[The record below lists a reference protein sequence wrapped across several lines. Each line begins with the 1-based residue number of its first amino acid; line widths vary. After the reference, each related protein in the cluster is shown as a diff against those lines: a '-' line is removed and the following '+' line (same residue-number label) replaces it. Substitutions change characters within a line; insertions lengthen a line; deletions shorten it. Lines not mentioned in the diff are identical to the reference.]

1 MPIAPVWNIDG
12 VKVIFSNTEKN
23 AMTRQKPL
31 NPIVAAVL
39 ATVLAGLGTPALAD
53 LSALVAVDA
62 SAQKTL
68 GYGNFTDLASSLGKA
83 TGQTVRVERNS
94 NFADVLR
101 STRTGEYDIYIVP
114 GHVAA
119 SAASHGYVPV
129 AADDKMESFVLVAK
143 SGVSAVKQLKGGR
156 LYLGQQ
162 DSIQSYMAKGLLNES
177 GLSLKELG
185 DVQYRSTSGAGL
197 VAVSLGVVD
206 ATVVSKSQYQ
216 EWSKSQTKQLVLLLE
231 SKPVPASTTLLVK
244 KTVPDSER
252 ERLTQ
257 WAGSQAGK
265 AGLGRLTAV
274 NDAAASNHKYLG
286 GLGNFTPVQLP
297 GVTRVSASE
306 AADLIKKG
314 AQMAD
319 VRSEKEFTAK
329 HIAGAVLIPYTESSM
344 KDISFDSNADS
355 FTALG
360 KLDKKKPAI
369 FACNGAECW
378 KSYKASKAALGQDFK
393 QVYWLRGGLPEWE
406 ALGLPV
412 VKN

>member
-1 MPIAPVWNIDG
+1 MAC
-12 VKVIFSNTEKN
+12 KN
-23 AMTRQKPL
+23 SR
-31 NPIVAAVL
+31 NRFVATAL
-39 ATVLAGLGTPALAD
+39 AALLAGVGT
-53 LSALVAVDA
+53 SASAEMSVLVAVDA
-62 SAQKTL
+62 SSQKAL
-68 GYGNFTDLASSLGKA
+68 AYGTYTDLTASLSKA
-83 TGQTVRVERNS
+83 TGQTVRVERSS

-119 SAASHGYVPV
+119 SAVSHGYVPV
-129 AADDKMESFVLVAK
+129 AAADKLESFVLVAK
-143 SGVSAVKQLKGGR
+143 TGVSAVKQLKGGR
-156 LYLGQQ
+156 IYLGQQ

-197 VAVSLGVVD
+197 IAVSLGVVD
-206 ATVVSKSQYQ
+206 ATVISKSQYQ
-216 EWSKSQTKQLVLLLE
+216 EWSKSQGKPLVLLLE
-231 SKPVPASTTLLVK
+231 SKPVPAGMTLLVK
-244 KTVPDSER
+244 KTVPDGER
-252 ERLTQ
+252 ERLAQ
-257 WAGSQAGK
+257 WAVGGQAGK

-274 NDAAASNHKYLG
+274 SEAAASNYKYLG

-297 GVTRVSASE
+297 GVTRVTATE
-306 AADLIKKG
+306 AAELIKKG

-319 VRSEKEFTAK
+319 VRSEKEYAAK
-329 HIAGAVLIPYTESSM
+329 HIPGAVLIPYTEVST
-344 KDISFDSNADS
+344 KDVSFDSNADS
-355 FTALG
+355 FTALD

-378 KSYKASKAALGQDFK
+378 KSYKASKVALTQDFK

-406 ALGLPV
+406 ALGLPI

>member
-1 MPIAPVWNIDG
+1 MTCKNSCAHVSGIAL
-12 VKVIFSNTEKN
+12 
-23 AMTRQKPL
+23 AL
-31 NPIVAAVL
+31 LL
-39 ATVLAGLGTPALAD
+39 ATLAVPASAD
-53 LSALVAVDA
+53 MSALVAVDA

-68 GYGNFTDLASSLGKA
+68 AYGVYSDLTASLGKA
-83 TGQTVRVERNS
+83 TGQTIRVERNS

-119 SAASHGYVPV
+119 SAVSHGYMPV
-129 AADDKMESFVLVAK
+129 AAADKLESFVLVAK
-143 SGVSAVKQLKGGR
+143 TGVSTVKQLKGGR
-156 LYLGQQ
+156 IYLGQQ

-177 GLSLKELG
+177 GLSLKDFG
-185 DVQYRSTSGAGL
+185 DVQYRNTSGAGL
-197 VAVSLGVVD
+197 IAVSLGVAD
-206 ATVVSKSQYQ
+206 ATVISKSQYQ
-216 EWSKSQTKQLVLLLE
+216 DWSKSQGKPLVLLIE
-231 SKPVPASTTLLVK
+231 SKPVPAGLTLLVK
-244 KTVPDSER
+244 KTMPDAER
-252 ERLTQ
+252 DRLAK
-257 WAGSQAGK
+257 WAVSGQAGR

-274 NDAAASNHKYLG
+274 SEAAASNYKYLG

-297 GVTRVSASE
+297 GVTRVSAAE
-306 AADLIKKG
+306 AAELIKKG

-319 VRSEKEFTAK
+319 VRSEKEYAAK
-329 HIAGAVLIPYTESSM
+329 HIPGAVLIPYTEVST

-355 FTALG
+355 FAALD

>member
-12 VKVIFSNTEKN
+12 VKVIFSNTEKS

-31 NPIVAAVL
+31 NPIAAAVL
-39 ATVLAGLGTPALAD
+39 ATVLAGFGTPALAD

-68 GYGNFTDLASSLGKA
+68 GYGTFTDLASSLGKA

-129 AADDKMESFVLVAK
+129 AADDKMESFVLVAI

-231 SKPVPASTTLLVK
+231 SKPVPAGTTLLVK

-257 WAGSQAGK
+257 
-265 AGLGRLTAV
+265 
-274 NDAAASNHKYLG
+274 
-286 GLGNFTPVQLP
+286 
-297 GVTRVSASE
+297 
-306 AADLIKKG
+306 
-314 AQMAD
+314 
-319 VRSEKEFTAK
+319 
-329 HIAGAVLIPYTESSM
+329 
-344 KDISFDSNADS
+344 
-355 FTALG
+355 
-360 KLDKKKPAI
+360 
-369 FACNGAECW
+369 
-378 KSYKASKAALGQDFK
+378 
-393 QVYWLRGGLPEWE
+393 
-406 ALGLPV
+406 
-412 VKN
+412 